1 MEEKDGSL
9 TVTAS
14 EAKQMWLEREV
25 RSLKVALDRVAVPQ
39 VLQQSGYWNTGFD
52 YGDLFKPSGPGVPGH
67 RHANPRDNRALCMV
81 DVAQLTFMIGLCV
94 VDVAQPT
101 FKIGH
106 CLVEVTFK
114 IGPQRFRM
122 NFEAVPGLRSCM
134 ENTKRKIGL
143 VLSMGFI
150 VTMVG
155 LSLSMGF
162 IVITVGLSL
171 SMDFLVDK
179 LGLHL
184 STENILDKLGLCL
197 SRSGL
202 CRMAVRLPGRLQSSH
217 SQLTPLRRASF
228 WLLRLSESRKI
239 RRGHAGYMMGVPS
252 GSSAIERVLY
262 GDNVAA
268 IVLAHGTSS
277 SSWRTRHLKI
287 WAAYLREAL
296 EGRAPGGL
304 YMAPSTSSRCWIGG
318 RWAHQTTFWP
328 GRRDFIGGPWNA
340 AWQKGSWAP
349 WWWTSECCHCSDD
362 DWELVAFRYGCETG
376 DDAESMAIWAC
387 GAVLMVF
394 GAVYVGQ
401 LPMKSMMCCLKR
413 LRGPPRSFEED
424 NRQRLGGGRRSSV
437 RIKRGKGSSS
447 SNPSSTSLSIKIR
460 PGTGIQHRDENLPE
474 ASSRGSSERVPF
486 AAEGDA
492 FAAVLP
498 RTSSTASGS
507 AGAAVLP
514 RTSSTTSG
522 SASAA
527 VLFCCTSM
535 PTWQR

>member
-1 MEEKDGSL
+1 MGIYSNPAVRVSL
-9 TVTAS
+9 GIVIRIHVT
-14 EAKQMWLEREV
+14 
-25 RSLKVALDRVAVPQ
+25 
-39 VLQQSGYWNTGFD
+39 
-52 YGDLFKPSGPGVPGH
+52 
-67 RHANPRDNRALCMV
+67 
-81 DVAQLTFMIGLCV
+81 
-94 VDVAQPT
+94 
-101 FKIGH
+101 IGH
-106 CLVEVTFK
+106 CAWW
-114 IGPQRFRM
+114 M
-122 NFEAVPGLRSCM
+122 WRSWP
-134 ENTKRKIGL
+134 
-143 VLSMGFI
+143 SWSGFVWWMWRSRPSRSGI
-150 VTMVG
+150 AWW
-155 LSLSMGF
+155 
-162 IVITVGLSL
+162 
-171 SMDFLVDK
+171 K
-179 LGLHL
+179 WP
-184 STENILDKLGLCL
+184 

-202 CRMAVRLPGRLQSSH
+202 SASVWTSRRCPGFAVAWRTPSARSGLFWAWASSWPRSGFLWAWASSWSRSGFRWAWTSLWTSSGSTWARRISWTSSGSVWAGRAFAEWLCDCLAGFSPAIRNSLH
-217 SQLTPLRRASF
+217 CGERAF

-252 GSSAIERVLY
+252 GSSAIECVLY

-268 IVLAHGTSS
+268 IGLAHGTSS

-304 YMAPSTSSRCWIGG
+304 YKAPSTSSSCWIGG
-318 RWAHQTTFWP
+318 RCAHQTTFWP

-340 AWQKGSWAP
+340 TWQKWSWAP

-387 GAVLMVF
+387 GTVLMVF

-401 LPMKSMMCCLKR
+401 LPMKSMMCCLRR
-413 LRGPPRSFEED
+413 LRGPPQSFEED

-460 PGTGIQHRDENLPE
+460 PGTGIQHRDENFPGSVITWQLW
-474 ASSRGSSERVPF
+474 ASAFS
-486 AAEGDA
+486 AEGDA